1 MFPTE
6 VLCVFFPC
14 SRTKLPFGRF
24 LGSLLQKKLL
34 SKMDLNLALL
44 LKVVLSNGW
53 SKGAQKLKALLLKMQ
68 GKMTGMMKWTTTA
81 SITRLTTG
89 QLQMAVAT
97 STLRTRVQFFLL
109 VSLPICVPAGL
120 ARD

>member
-68 GKMTGMMKWTTTA
+68 GKTTGMMKWTTTA